1 MNRVKSCKNDRV
13 SQMIRYNVD
22 CREED
27 TPEKC
32 RGFDLKKMTKV

>member
-1 MNRVKSCKNDRV
+1 
-13 SQMIRYNVD
+13 MIRYVD
-22 CREED
+22 CREDEEED